1 MSKWRNVVQ
10 RVWPW
15 AAKAG
20 SYGIQELYAE
30 LLGRAGGS
38 TKSGAQVN
46 TQTALEVT
54 AVLACV
60 RVIAEG
66 VAQVPFRVMRD
77 EPRGDELPPRK
88 IPVANHPLTRLFAV
102 EPNEWMTAYEFRET
116 LAMHA
121 ALIGNAY
128 AFIVR
133 GVGGKVIELLPLEP
147 HTVQVER
154 DGWNVVYKVTF
165 PTGESRIVPP
175 ENMWHWKGPSWNT
188 YSGLKAVHQARE
200 AIGLAMTAEELQG
213 KSFANG
219 ARPSG
224 ILSTVAALTEE
235 QIKEIRSNWET
246 AYGGAANSFKTAIMY
261 GDWKFTPTSSTNQ
274 DTQLLQTR
282 QAQIEEICR
291 AFRVMPIMIGYQGDK
306 SSTYASAEQMFL
318 AHIVHTLMPWY
329 ARIEQSAAKALLTP
343 VERERGMYFKHF
355 AQGMMR
361 GSMTERVAYY
371 TSMYNMAAISPNEIR
386 ALEDM
391 NPHEDGDDFVA
402 PMNMAKPGEQV
413 PPDPGAAPNRPGG
426 PSGAAGSAQQ
436 RRTAGEGKH
445 LGFDSPRSN
454 HAEPSVLRGAAD
466 SAQKQLLNA
475 NAAAQVA
482 LANLMVK
489 AAAWR
494 EEDHPRDEAGRFTDA
509 GGSNKGSAAD
519 AFEPQEIESNRYV
532 QWKSREKLIEMP
544 IDTFLLL
551 AKPGQSDDKEQGV
564 RELRAAGTRFS
575 TLPFLQFWGEGEE
588 RKIDG
593 HEGRHRARQLKSE
606 GYTTMPVLLRGDIRW
621 SEQNDESRFDYR
633 EGWPKT
639 LRSETGEHNLPFPV
653 PREQAGW
660 PYNGDGRLK
669 DDGKKGKEWREEDH
683 PRAPAGSE
691 NGGEF
696 VAVGEGGA
704 NLSEADR
711 ERLRAL
717 KVPPGWTNVRLNPD
731 PEGAVQV
738 RGRDAKGRAVSI
750 RRAEADEAAAA
761 EKYARLQEFTQAVP
775 KISEGVNAKLADPN
789 VTGRE
794 RDTAAVLKLI
804 EHTGFRVGGE
814 GDTGAEKQAYGAS
827 TLRKEH
833 VRVEGD
839 TVHFAFTG
847 KKGVSIEKVL
857 HHPQIARI
865 IEDRLKNATG
875 DRLFNT
881 SDSHVIVMLR
891 ELSGNDSFK
900 TKDFRTWNGTSK
912 AVEVIATM
920 SKPTSKKE
928 YDRAVL
934 AVSKAVAAHL
944 GNTPAVARA
953 SYINP
958 QVWSV
963 WQRDF

>member
-1 MSKWRNVVQ
+1 MSKWRNIVQ

-15 AAKAG
+15 SVKSG

-30 LLGRAGGS
+30 LLGRTGGS

-66 VAQVPFRVMRD
+66 IAQVPFRVMRD
-77 EPRGDELPPRK
+77 EPRGDGLPPRK

-116 LAMHA
+116 LSLHA

-188 YSGLKAVHQARE
+188 YSGLKAVQQARE

-235 QIKEIRSNWET
+235 QIKEIRSNWES

-282 QAQIEEICR
+282 QVQIEEICR

-343 VERERGMYFKHF
+343 AERERGMYFKHF

-371 TSMYNMAAISPNEIR
+371 TSMYNMAAMSPNEIR

-391 NPHEDGDDFVA
+391 NPHEDGDDYVA

-445 LGFDSPRSN
+445 LGFEPPRSEY
-454 HAEPSVLRGAAD
+454 AEPSVLRGAAD

-489 AAAWR
+489 AAWNEAQ
-494 EEDHPRDEAGRFTDA
+494 HPRDDAGRFTA
-509 GGSNKGSAAD
+509 NGGSAVD
-519 AFEPQEIESNRYV
+519 AFDPKEIESNRYV
-532 QWKSREKLIEMP
+532 QWKSREKLVEMP

-551 AKPGQSDDKEQGV
+551 AKPGHSDDKEQTV

-575 TLPFLQFWGEGEE
+575 TLPFLQFWGEGAD

-593 HEGRHRARQLKSE
+593 HEGRHRARQLKAE

-621 SEQNDESRFDYR
+621 SEQSDARRFDYR
-633 EGWPKT
+633 EVWPT
-639 LRSETGEHNLPFPV
+639 ALRSETGEHNVPFPV
-653 PREQAGW
+653 PREQANW

-669 DDGKKGKEWREEDH
+669 SDGTKGDWREEDH
-683 PRAPAGSE
+683 PRAPAGDE
-691 NGGEF
+691 DGGQF
-696 VAVGEGGA
+696 VSGGGGSA
-704 NLSEADR
+704 
-711 ERLRAL
+711 
-717 KVPPGWTNVRLNPD
+717 
-731 PEGAVQV
+731 
-738 RGRDAKGRAVSI
+738 
-750 RRAEADEAAAA
+750 RR
-761 EKYARLQEFTQAVP
+761 
-775 KISEGVNAKLADPN
+775 PN
-789 VTGRE
+789 VT
-794 RDTAAVLKLI
+794 
-804 EHTGFRVGGE
+804 
-814 GDTGAEKQAYGAS
+814 Q
-827 TLRKEH
+827 LRKRWRAAEDELNELG
-833 VRVEGD
+833 VYTEQLRLDGESAPYDRVFPNFLSMAE
-839 TVHFAFTG
+839 TVDYMEATASVV
-847 KKGVSIEKVL
+847 KDLNAKGVDTRGFFLSNMVANPDGGAYDAKSLTVYVDSRANVQASLDVNAAPPDAPMLSHCKVY
-857 HHPQIARI
+857 
-865 IEDRLKNATG
+865 EDVIRHEIGHYVGIRDGNPTG
-875 DRLFNT
+875 TAIRRHINELIDDNDPNT
-881 SDSHVIVMLR
+881 SHSMKKALALSVTIR
-891 ELSGNDSFK
+891 ETQAL
-900 TKDFRTWNGTSK
+900 GTYAASSPEEFFAEAFSYYYSK
-912 AVEVIATM
+912 HYQPNKLPGYIEALVV
-920 SKPTSKKE
+920 
-928 YDRAVL
+928 
-934 AVSKAVAAHL
+934 KAGH
-944 GNTPAVARA
+944 R
-953 SYINP
+953 
-958 QVWSV
+958 
-963 WQRDF
+963 